1 MPKKKRGSKP
11 KQESNDD
18 GYPKVSILT
27 PLYNRNKWLP
37 LMMANICHFNYD
49 KKKIEWFI
57 LDSKDGDEDVRLFN
71 NETEV
76 EMVRNVIRPIKL
88 KYVYINRKM
97 TIAEKR
103 SYLTKNMSHPWFA
116 NMDSDDMYFDQY
128 LKYSIDLCRKNKVGL
143 CGSPQMIFCWVH
155 RDYEISAIECS
166 AKRQMHE
173 ATMVGTKKYVA
184 SMNYY
189 TRNDEKGEGSS
200 LVDGNEK
207 NVVKSQCKEC
217 MMCICHNRN
226 TCNKDTFIG
235 ANVQDFK
242 ATGTKIEI
250 LKEIMKE
257 EVEVEGHKNLSKF
270 TINNPN
276 KDELLGKEKNVSETN
291 NESKR
296 PEDSKTDA

>member
-37 LMMANICHFNYD
+37 LMMANVCHFNYD
-49 KKKIEWFI
+49 KKKLEWFI
-57 LDSKDGDEDVRLFN
+57 LDSKDGDEDVRLFK

-76 EMVRNVIRPIKL
+76 EMIRNVIRPIKL

-103 SYLTKNMSHPWFA
+103 TYLTKNMSHPWFA
-116 NMDSDDMYFDQY
+116 NLDSDDMYFDQY
-128 LKYSIDLCRKNKVGL
+128 LKYSIDLCRKNKVQL

-166 AKRQMHE
+166 AVRQCHE

-189 TRNDEKGEGSS
+189 TKNDEKGEGSS
-200 LVDGNEK
+200 LIDGNEN
-207 NVVKSQCKEC
+207 NVTKSQCKEC
-217 MMCICHNRN
+217 MMCICHNKN

-257 EVEVEGHKNLSKF
+257 EV
-270 TINNPN
+270 
-276 KDELLGKEKNVSETN
+276 
-291 NESKR
+291 
-296 PEDSKTDA
+296 A

>member
-11 KQESNDD
+11 KPKQDPTDD

-37 LMMANICHFNYD
+37 LMMANVCHFNYD
-49 KKKIEWFI
+49 KKKLEWFI
-57 LDSKDGDEDVRLFN
+57 LDSKDGDEDIKLFN
-71 NETEV
+71 NEE
-76 EMVRNVIRPIKL
+76 EIKMVRDMIAPIKL
-88 KYVYINRKM
+88 KYVYIPRKM

-103 SYLTKNMSHPWFA
+103 TYLTKNMSHPWFA
-116 NMDSDDMYFDQY
+116 NMDSDDLYFDQY

-166 AKRQMHE
+166 AVRQIHE

-184 SMNYY
+184 SMSYY

-200 LVDGNEK
+200 LIDGNEM
-207 NVVKSQCKEC
+207 NVVKSECKDC
-217 MMCICHNRN
+217 MMCIAHNNN

-250 LKEIMKE
+250 LKQIMEE
-257 EVEVEGHKNLSKF
+257 EVKGGAKNLSKF
-270 TINNPN
+270 TIDN
-276 KDELLGKEKNVSETN
+276 GEKNVKDIKNEPKRSKDTETN
-291 NESKR
+291 
-296 PEDSKTDA
+296 A